1 MRGSSVLVRSQFGT
15 GRGIMLCDRAVTLA
29 FDAVPDGGTIMRDGA
44 RALCA

>member
-1 MRGSSVLVRSQFGT
+1 MVIRACPEPIWH